1 VEIIQKNIFKQNLKK
16 IEIMAKALNGYFKAM
31 LEAKK
36 KKSSSFTYN
45 GKTYVATKTKTGVIV
60 YKAK

>member
-1 VEIIQKNIFKQNLKK
+1 
-16 IEIMAKALNGYFKAM
+16 MPKAQNGYFKAM

-36 KKSSSFTYN
+36 NNSASFTYN
-45 GKTYVATKTKTGVIV
+45 GKTYVASKTKTGMTV

>member
-1 VEIIQKNIFKQNLKK
+1 
-16 IEIMAKALNGYFKAM
+16 MAKSQNGYFTAM

-36 KKSSSFTYN
+36 NNSQSFEYN
-45 GKTYVATKTKTGVIV
+45 GKTYVASKTKTGLTV

>member
-1 VEIIQKNIFKQNLKK
+1 
-16 IEIMAKALNGYFKAM
+16 MAKAQNGYFTAM

-36 KKSSSFTYN
+36 SNSASFTYN
-45 GKTYVATKTKTGVIV
+45 GKTYVASKTKTGLTV

>member
-1 VEIIQKNIFKQNLKK
+1 
-16 IEIMAKALNGYFKAM
+16 MAKAVNGYFKAM

-36 KKSSSFTYN
+36 SNSVSFEYN
-45 GKTYVATKTKTGVIV
+45 GKTYVASKTKTGLTV

>member
-1 VEIIQKNIFKQNLKK
+1 
-16 IEIMAKALNGYFKAM
+16 MARVVNGYFKAM

-36 KKSSSFTYN
+36 NNSASFTYN
-45 GKTYVATKTKTGVIV
+45 GKTYVASKTKTGMTV

>member
-1 VEIIQKNIFKQNLKK
+1 
-16 IEIMAKALNGYFKAM
+16 MAKTQNSYFTAM

-36 KKSSSFTYN
+36 NNLESFEYN
-45 GKTYVATKTKTGVIV
+45 GKTYVASKTKTGLTV

>member
-1 VEIIQKNIFKQNLKK
+1 
-16 IEIMAKALNGYFKAM
+16 MAKAVSGYFKAM

-36 KKSSSFTYN
+36 NNSASFTYK
-45 GKTYVATKTKTGVIV
+45 GKTYVQSKTKTGLTV

>member
-1 VEIIQKNIFKQNLKK
+1 MSKKQ
-16 IEIMAKALNGYFKAM
+16 NGYFTAM

-36 KKSSSFTYN
+36 NNLQSFEYN
-45 GKTYVATKTKTGVIV
+45 GKTYVASKTKTGLTV

>member
-1 VEIIQKNIFKQNLKK
+1 MK
-16 IEIMAKALNGYFKAM
+16 NGYFTAM

-36 KKSSSFTYN
+36 SKAQSFTYN
-45 GKTYVATKTKTGVIV
+45 GKTYVASKTKTGLTV

>member
-1 VEIIQKNIFKQNLKK
+1 
-16 IEIMAKALNGYFKAM
+16 MAKAINGYFKEM

-36 KKSSSFTYN
+36 KKLASFEYN
-45 GKTYVATKTKTGVIV
+45 GKTYVASKTKTGIIV

>member
-1 VEIIQKNIFKQNLKK
+1 
-16 IEIMAKALNGYFKAM
+16 MAKAVNSYFKAM

-45 GKTYVATKTKTGVIV
+45 GKTYVAKTTKTGVTV
-60 YKAK
+60 YKSK

>member
-1 VEIIQKNIFKQNLKK
+1 
-16 IEIMAKALNGYFKAM
+16 MSKAVNGYFKAM

-36 KKSSSFTYN
+36 NKSASFTYN
-45 GKTYVATKTKTGVIV
+45 GKTYVASKTKTGLTV

>member
-1 VEIIQKNIFKQNLKK
+1 
-16 IEIMAKALNGYFKAM
+16 MAKVQNGYFKAM

-36 KKSSSFTYN
+36 NNSASFDYN
-45 GKTYVATKTKTGVIV
+45 GKTYVASKTKTGLTV